1 MSQGPEELDP
11 EDQILMFITESGFKV
26 VSLQAIVDALSEM
39 ETYIKAQTGT
49 NQEEL
54 DFYLGKL
61 EELVGKEEAMGLEVQ
76 EIINWINVF
85 KGI

>member
-1 MSQGPEELDP
+1 MSNEPEEVDP

-26 VSLQAIVDALSEM
+26 ISLQAVVDALAEM

-85 KGI
+85 KEI